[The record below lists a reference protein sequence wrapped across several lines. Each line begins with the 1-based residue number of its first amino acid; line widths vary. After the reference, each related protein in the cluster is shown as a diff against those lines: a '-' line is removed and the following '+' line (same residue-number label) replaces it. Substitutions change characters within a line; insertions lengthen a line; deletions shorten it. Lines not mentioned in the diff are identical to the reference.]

1 MLRDITIFAE
11 QNAQVLFRMAIR
23 MWNPEL
29 MHKCFS
35 IHMGMG
41 TSRKKL
47 DIETEEE
54 GEKGRLK
61 KSKVFD
67 GLEPPSG

>member
-1 MLRDITIFAE
+1 
-11 QNAQVLFRMAIR
+11 MAIR
-23 MWNPEL
+23 MWNSEL
-29 MHKCFS
+29 MHKCFF

-61 KSKVFD
+61 KGKVFD
-67 GLEPPSG
+67 GQEPPSG